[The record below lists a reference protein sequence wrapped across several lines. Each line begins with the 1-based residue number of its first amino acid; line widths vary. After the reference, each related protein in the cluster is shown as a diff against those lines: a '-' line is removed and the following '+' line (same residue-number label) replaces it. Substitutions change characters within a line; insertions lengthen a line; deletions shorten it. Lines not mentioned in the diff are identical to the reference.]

1 MGGLTGETARRQQA
15 AREVGHSSQEI
26 TLPYE
31 YFDHTADVGIAASG
45 ASLEEVFAAA
55 GEGLATLL
63 CAPETVEEPEE
74 RELAASAPD
83 LEALLVEWLSE
94 INYRFEVDGF
104 AFRTFRV
111 VEVGETAVRGFGRGE
126 SLDLSRHRVGEGVKA
141 VTYHGLEVRQDAEG
155 WQVRVILDI

>member
-1 MGGLTGETARRQQA
+1 M
-15 AREVGHSSQEI
+15 
-26 TLPYE
+26 PYE
-31 YFDHTADVGIAASG
+31 YFDHTADVGIAAAG
-45 ASLEEVFAAA
+45 TSLEEVFAAT
-55 GEGLATLL
+55 GEGLAALL
-63 CAPETVEEPEE
+63 CAPETVREREE

-111 VEVGETAVRGFGRGE
+111 LEVGETAVRGFGRGE
-126 SLDLSRHRVGEGVKA
+126 PLDVSRHRVGEGVKA

-155 WQVRVILDI
+155 WRVRVIVDI